1 MCFVMDL
8 RESLEIVSLKIS
20 EYLITGRF
28 CPIYRSERSEY
39 SRNWKIGGKFGQFEK
54 KKRGGFERNNFSPKE
69 KIHDA
74 RVVESR

>member
-54 KKRGGFERNNFSPKE
+54 KSGEDSKGITFLRRRKYTTLEL
-69 KIHDA
+69 
-74 RVVESR
+74 